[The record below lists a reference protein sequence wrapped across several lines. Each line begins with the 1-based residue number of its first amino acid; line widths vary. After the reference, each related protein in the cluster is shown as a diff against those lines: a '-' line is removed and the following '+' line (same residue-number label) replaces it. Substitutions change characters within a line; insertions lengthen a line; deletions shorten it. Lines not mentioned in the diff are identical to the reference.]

1 MHNIHWK
8 LSAKRDE
15 IMVYEF
21 ISEQNI
27 MPVIYLAP
35 VKDTEQLLAYITFL
49 FSLSI
54 KLLQKGCAHILVY
67 CLEDA
72 VGRCKIKDEGDLN
85 DCIALLRVGMLVGS
99 RDIDQMRI
107 AYQDRYGQ
115 SQSAEWI
122 LSDKVC
128 QTLDGEEIAEFAL
141 EQEGRK
147 RDE

>member
-1 MHNIHWK
+1 MNKKI
-8 LSAKRDE
+8 LS
-15 IMVYEF
+15 IF
-21 ISEQNI
+21 CIF
-27 MPVIYLAP
+27 
-35 VKDTEQLLAYITFL
+35 TFL

-85 DCIALLRVGMLVGS
+85 DCIALLRVDMLVGS

>member
-1 MHNIHWK
+1 M
-8 LSAKRDE
+8 
-15 IMVYEF
+15 
-21 ISEQNI
+21 
-27 MPVIYLAP
+27 
-35 VKDTEQLLAYITFL
+35 
-49 FSLSI
+49 
-54 KLLQKGCAHILVY
+54 Y

-85 DCIALLRVGMLVGS
+85 DCIALLRVDMLVGS

-128 QTLDGEEIAEFAL
+128 QTLDGKKKTTKFAL
-141 EQEGRK
+141 EQGEK
-147 RDE
+147 RMSKKFSLAIAL

>member
-1 MHNIHWK
+1 M
-8 LSAKRDE
+8 
-15 IMVYEF
+15 
-21 ISEQNI
+21 
-27 MPVIYLAP
+27 
-35 VKDTEQLLAYITFL
+35 
-49 FSLSI
+49 
-54 KLLQKGCAHILVY
+54 VY

-85 DCIALLRVGMLVGS
+85 DCIALLRVDMLVGS

-128 QTLDGEEIAEFAL
+128 QTLDGEEVAEFAL